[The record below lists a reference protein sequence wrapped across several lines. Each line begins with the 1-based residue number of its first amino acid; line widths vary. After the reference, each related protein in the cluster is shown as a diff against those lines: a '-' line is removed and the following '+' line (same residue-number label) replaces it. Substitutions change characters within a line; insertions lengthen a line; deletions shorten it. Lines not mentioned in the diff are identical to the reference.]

1 MRGSS
6 LTGKIYRIK
15 YVLMRKLLILAL
27 FGVCGSSLQSEESSA
42 VPGFRPAKVEPTTQG
57 AEAPQDK
64 EVVVPDGMKSD
75 LPLEKDGNVSL
86 NKIYTYLNDS
96 DPRRKAPPPP
106 DNQMML
112 YEPKYWDHGAI
123 LAKDRLDRQGNI
135 FVINWQNDGEPSDF
149 TVRLDYRQAMTRER
163 VMTKTQEYKNFDGYE
178 KTVLKVTG
186 DEYLRGGVV
195 HSWRISI
202 VRNGKIVAQKKSF
215 IW

>member
-1 MRGSS
+1 
-6 LTGKIYRIK
+6 
-15 YVLMRKLLILAL
+15 MRKLLILAI
-27 FGVCGSSLQSEESSA
+27 FGLLSDSLRAEDSSG
-42 VPGFRPAKVEPTTQG
+42 VPDFRPAKVEPTTVG
-57 AEAPQDK
+57 ADAPAAN
-64 EVVVPDGMKSD
+64 VVQVPDGMKVD
-75 LPLEKDGNVSL
+75 LPVEQDESVSL

>member
-1 MRGSS
+1 MTRRMVG
-6 LTGKIYRIK
+6 IK
-15 YVLMRKLLILAL
+15 YVLMRKLLILAI
-27 FGVCGSSLQSEESSA
+27 FGLLSDSPQAEDSSG
-42 VPGFRPAKVEPTTQG
+42 VPDFRPAKVEPTTVG
-57 AEAPQDK
+57 AEAPAAN
-64 EVVVPDGMKSD
+64 VVQVPDGMKVD
-75 LPLEKDGNVSL
+75 LPVEQDESVSL

>member
-1 MRGSS
+1 MQGSY

-15 YVLMRKLLILAL
+15 YVSMRKLLIGAV
-27 FGVCGSSLQSEESSA
+27 FGLLGSMLWSEETTV
-42 VPGFRPAKVEPTTQG
+42 VPDFRPAKVEPTTQG
-57 AEAPQDK
+57 AEAP
-64 EVVVPDGMKSD
+64 VAAAPHIPDGMKSD
-75 LPLEKDGNVSL
+75 LPVEHDESVSL

-106 DNQMML
+106 DNQMMV

-123 LAKDRLDRQGNI
+123 LAKDKLDRQGNI
-135 FVINWQNDGEPSDF
+135 FVINWQNDGPPGDF
-149 TVRLDYRQAMTRER
+149 TVRLDYRQAMSRER

-195 HSWRISI
+195 NSWRISI
-202 VRNGKIVAQKKSF
+202 VRDGKIVAEKKSF